1 MYDRNIKILIYYT
14 KTRCLWGGGGG
25 GVRTRGV
32 VAVHELLVNPVG
44 YQRYNIRSSPAL
56 FCQPGLLLLS
66 LFLNHSKRISKRLC
80 PCLRRRSVSRWELID
95 IERALEIRCTLVKTF
110 TNFHGIYLPKK
121 DLLKILPTFSTLL
134 ALHIKYYI

>member
-1 MYDRNIKILIYYT
+1 MYDRNIKILIYHT
-14 KTRCLWGGGGG
+14 KTKCLWGGG

-32 VAVHELLVNPVG
+32 VAVYELLVNPVG

-56 FCQPGLLLLS
+56 FCQPDLLLLS
-66 LFLNHSKRISKRLC
+66 LFLNHRKRISKRLC